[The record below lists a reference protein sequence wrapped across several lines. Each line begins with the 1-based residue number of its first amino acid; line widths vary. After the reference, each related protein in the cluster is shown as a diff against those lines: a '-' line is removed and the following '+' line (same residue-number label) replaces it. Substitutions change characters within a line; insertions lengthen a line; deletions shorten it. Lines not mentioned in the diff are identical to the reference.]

1 MKKNIIILLVL
12 IVAGG
17 IAWSVYYN
25 STQRPNDVPV
35 ASDVL
40 APTPSQISGSTDT
53 EVINDI
59 AWASGVFNAIS
70 WSTLWRKWTKVWWA
84 HTGTIGIQDWSLS
97 LSSGMIVSW
106 SFVLDMGSIQLLDID
121 NEKFENEIKNDFFEA
136 TTFPTSKIEIVSVSE
151 SNGQFVANA
160 TLTIKDIS
168 EPISFPFSL
177 VKDTTNNT
185 LQAKANF
192 AIDRNKRNLTMRKG
206 MVNDFIEYNIDI
218 TLAQ

>member
-1 MKKNIIILLVL
+1 
-12 IVAGG
+12 
-17 IAWSVYYN
+17 
-25 STQRPNDVPV
+25 
-35 ASDVL
+35 
-40 APTPSQISGSTDT
+40 
-53 EVINDI
+53 
-59 AWASGVFNAIS
+59 
-70 WSTLWRKWTKVWWA
+70 
-84 HTGTIGIQDWSLS
+84 
-97 LSSGMIVSW
+97 
-106 SFVLDMGSIQLLDID
+106 MGSIQLLDID